1 MSDHSPQLGKD
12 ELRRLIYEEPDLG
25 EPHITVQELSG
36 MVVMVIGATNASGFG
51 YNFGK
56 VAELEGHAGKVLL
69 ASSGMKRWL
78 KLKERLEN
86 RPLKLDASPVICD
99 VTSLGSIKSLEAE
112 VRESYGRLDAVVVA
126 PAYLDTKYFREL
138 TPWEKIPE
146 PDKENCR
153 QVSVYAIREI
163 AYGFHDLLATSKGVV
178 FGVSFPL
185 KDLPGYHVIGPAKQ
199 ELEDLATKQ
208 LAPALMVDGIRVN
221 ILSLMSFE
229 SVASLAFPNRELFER
244 LVALELNVKPTFGE
258 MVRESVAAITRP
270 ETGQIYHFDS
280 GLHEAFQNPAN
291 KAIKER
297 IYSRL
302 WAELGLKQQNST
314 HL

>member
-1 MSDHSPQLGKD
+1 MLNHMFDSSPQLYKD
-12 ELRRLIYEEPDLG
+12 KLRKLIYEEPDLG
-25 EPHITVQELSG
+25 EPHIKVPDLTG
-36 MVVMVIGATNASGFG
+36 MVILVLGATKASGFG
-51 YNFGK
+51 NSYGR

-69 ASSGMKRWL
+69 ASSGMKGWL
-78 KLKERLEN
+78 KLKERLEK
-86 RPLKLDASPVICD
+86 RPVKLDASPVICD
-99 VTSLGSIKSLEAE
+99 VTRPESIKSLERK
-112 VRESYGRLDAVVVA
+112 VREIYGRLDAVVVA

-138 TPWEKIPE
+138 TPWENIPE
-146 PDKENCR
+146 EDKEKCR

-163 AYGFHDLLATSKGVV
+163 AYGFRDLLAASKGVV

-208 LAPALMVDGIRVN
+208 LAPALIRDGIRVN

-229 SVASLAFPNRELFER
+229 SVASLALPNRELFER
-244 LVALELNVKPTFGE
+244 LVASELNVKTTLGE

-270 ETGQIYHFDS
+270 ETGQIYHFDG

-297 IYSRL
+297 IYSQLR
-302 WAELGLKQQNST
+302 AELGLKE
-314 HL
+314 

>member
-1 MSDHSPQLGKD
+1 MPDWSIPLGRD
-12 ELRRLIYEEPDLG
+12 ALRNLVYGEPDLG
-25 EPHITVQELSG
+25 ERRVAVPDIGG
-36 MVVMVIGATNASGFG
+36 MVILAIGATNASGFG

-69 ASSGMKRWL
+69 ASSGRKRWL
-78 KLKERLEN
+78 KLKERLES
-86 RPLKLDASPVICD
+86 RPLKLGASPVICD
-99 VTSLGSIKSLEAE
+99 VTSPDSIKSLERE

-126 PAYLDTKYFREL
+126 PAYLDAKYFRGL
-138 TPWEKIPE
+138 TPWERIPDA
-146 PDKENCR
+146 DKEKCR
-153 QVSVYAIREI
+153 RVSVYAIREV
-163 AYGFHDLLATSKGVV
+163 AYGFRDLLAASKGVV

-208 LAPALMVDGIRVN
+208 LAPEMKSDGIRVN
-221 ILSLMSFE
+221 VLSLMSFG

-244 LVALELNVKPTFGE
+244 LVAAELSIKPDFGE

-270 ETGQIYHFDS
+270 ETGQVYHFDG
-280 GLHEAFQNPAN
+280 GLYEAFQNPAN
-291 KAIKER
+291 KAVKER

-302 WAELGLKQQNST
+302 KAELGIKD
-314 HL
+314 